1 MTDYDDNILQA
12 FIEESQEHLDGI
24 ENDLLRIEAAGAEID
39 DDLVNE
45 VFRAVHSIKGGSSFL
60 GLENITEL
68 AHGMESVLNMVRN
81 RQLVLDGTGTSV
93 LLASADVLAGMLAD
107 TGSSDERDIAAEL
120 EALQAID
127 GGSLAAQSP
136 TPSPV
141 ATKPVATPTI
151 EPTPEPTAGLP
162 VSVDEAAPDEA
173 ND

>member
-1 MTDYDDNILQA
+1 MTDYDDHILQA

-68 AHGMESVLNMVRN
+68 AHAMESVLNMVRN

-93 LLASADVLAGMLAD
+93 LL
-107 TGSSDERDIAAEL
+107 
-120 EALQAID
+120 
-127 GGSLAAQSP
+127 
-136 TPSPV
+136 
-141 ATKPVATPTI
+141 
-151 EPTPEPTAGLP
+151 
-162 VSVDEAAPDEA
+162 
-173 ND
+173 